1 MQDVVQSVDRTL
13 SILEL
18 LSDYEKGLGITE
30 ISEKVN
36 LHKSTVHRLLNT
48 LMVKGYVQQ
57 NEDTNRYKLTLK
69 LFELGSKKVEKM
81 NIVNVARPLLKELM
95 EKTNEV
101 IHLVVREG
109 IEIVYVAKVESQNPI
124 RMYSRIGKKSPMYC
138 TAVGKSMMAHMNEE
152 EVNSIWNNSKVEKL
166 TEYTVTDFKTFKDNI
181 NLIKNQGY
189 AIDEQENEVGIRC
202 IAASVFDYNGNIVGA
217 ISISGSI
224 ISFKEDK
231 IDEFSKLIIEY
242 ANKISQELGYKFR

>member
-1 MQDVVQSVDRTL
+1 MQEVVQSVERTL
-13 SILEL
+13 SILEV
-18 LSDYEKGLGITE
+18 LSDYENGLGITE

-36 LHKSTVHRLLNT
+36 LHKSTVHRLLST

-81 NIVNVARPLLKELM
+81 NIVTAARPLLQELM

-109 IEIVYVAKVESQNPI
+109 TEIVYIAKVESQNPI
-124 RMYSRIGKKSPMYC
+124 RMYSRIGKRSPVYC
-138 TAVGKSMMAHMNEE
+138 TAVGKSMLSHMTDNEVE
-152 EVNSIWNNSKVEKL
+152 LIWNNSHIEKL
-166 TEYTVTDFKTFKDNI
+166 TENTVIDYEKFKE
-181 NLIKNQGY
+181 NLSIIRKQGY
-189 AIDEQENEVGIRC
+189 AIDEQENEIGIRC
-202 IAASVFDYNGNIVGA
+202 IGTSILDYNGHVCGA

-224 ISFKEDK
+224 ISFKEEK
-231 IDEFSKLIIEY
+231 INEFAKLIIEY
-242 ANKISQELGYKFR
+242 AGKISQELGYRK